1 MKKIFIFTALI
12 AVAGCVSKNTKTEPQ
27 QAVGMP
33 NPASVYC
40 VQSGGK
46 SETVD
51 TPSGQVGYYIAFKR
65 KNRRNGSYIVKAIQ
79 TNLPF
84 HRY

>member
-12 AVAGCVSKNTKTEPQ
+12 AIAGCVSKNTKTEPQ

-40 VQSGGK
+40 VQSSGK

-51 TPSGQVGYYIAFKR
+51 TPSGQVGYCILPSKERIEEWELYR
-65 KNRRNGSYIVKAIQ
+65 KGHSN
-79 TNLPF
+79 
-84 HRY
+84 